1 MNVGKPNAP
10 ELNQT
15 PQSWIPGMDHAAF
28 MKHQPLPQ
36 TVEEELSM
44 DPSNMLSEEDMS
56 SFINMSSFDLNQWMP
71 VDPFMMRVFSNEPD
85 ASDHMQTAAA
95 MQPPP
100 MGPMLSSQH
109 FDPIAGM
116 NDMDL
121 GPMSSMGV
129 LTPPS
134 SSAASITSLDS
145 QSEGSCP
152 SFNEILK
159 LCESLEQRNNLFRDP
174 AYEVQDIPNIFTMV
188 ESVCRIAVDTNPALL
203 DSAGASSALVVATLH
218 KYIEL
223 CWSIVKHFSSKTKQA
238 QEAEA
243 LNHLLLLKRL
253 DITLLQAKH
262 AFARMSHPG
271 GGKKAL
277 QVHQYIENVVKQQY
291 QSWLW

>member
-1 MNVGKPNAP
+1 
-10 ELNQT
+10 
-15 PQSWIPGMDHAAF
+15 MDQNAF

-36 TVEEELSM
+36 TVEEESM
-44 DPSNMLSEEDMS
+44 VIDPSCMLSEEDMS
-56 SFINMSSFDLNQWMP
+56 SFINMASFDQNGYLP
-71 VDPFMMRVFSNEPD
+71 TDPFMMRVFSNEPD
-85 ASDHMQTAAA
+85 PTTDAMQ

-100 MGPMLSSQH
+100 MMPMLSSH
-109 FDPIAGM
+109 SSGFDPMPAMGP
-116 NDMDL
+116 DMDL
-121 GPMSSMGV
+121 AMNMGI

-134 SSAASITSLDS
+134 SSAASISSMDVPTESSL
-145 QSEGSCP
+145 

-159 LCESLEQRNNLFRDP
+159 LCESLEQRRQLFQDP
-174 AYEVQDIPNIFTMV
+174 NYEVQDIPNVFNMI
-188 ESVCRIAVDTNPALL
+188 ESVCRIAVETNPASM
-203 DSAGASSALVVATLH
+203 DQAGASAALVLANLH

-223 CWSIVKHFSSKTKQA
+223 CWSIVKHFSAKTKQA

-262 AFARMSHPG
+262 AFSRMSQPA

-277 QVHQYIENVVKQQY
+277 QVHHYIENVVKQQY